1 MEMENFSIFIKGLEL
16 TFISLIKWKLIKNL
30 SLQKVR
36 ILDNSKNYVKKYY
49 NNLINYFLRKMEH

>member
-16 TFISLIKWKLIKNL
+16 TFISLIKWKLMKNL
-30 SLQKVR
+30 SLPKVR